1 MEVYAFKTVSRAGQG
16 LYKEKGSKFISFAF
30 PVRDEADVRTNLEQV
45 RKEYFDARHHC
56 YAWVLG
62 PEKKHFR
69 SFDDGEPNHSAGDPI
84 LGQIRSR
91 NLANVLVIVVR
102 YFGGTK
108 LGVSGLI
115 HAYRTAAAEALDNA
129 GIHEESVT
137 LDVVLEYEYDAT
149 PEVMRLVK
157 EFQLSVLEESFS
169 DSGHMRVRV
178 LLQNYTPLVA
188 RIDLLRATGTA
199 VNLLAIPAS

>member
-1 MEVYAFKTVSRAGQG
+1 MEVYAFRTVSSTGQG
-16 LYKEKGSKFISFAF
+16 IFKDKGSKFISFAF
-30 PVRDEADVRTNLEQV
+30 PVANESEVRNFLDQV

-56 YAWVLG
+56 FAWILG
-62 PEKKHFR
+62 PEKKHYR

-91 NLANVLVIVVR
+91 DLTNVLVIVVR

-115 HAYRTAAAEALDNA
+115 NAYKTVAAEALDNA
-129 GIHEESVT
+129 GVREESVT
-137 LDVVLEYEYDAT
+137 VNVRIEYEYDAT

-157 EFQLSVLEESFS
+157 EFQLNILAEEFT
-169 DSGHMRVRV
+169 DRGVMRAQV
-178 LLQNYTPLVA
+178 LLRHYMSLIEKV
-188 RIDLLRATGTA
+188 DLLRATGTA
-199 VNLLAIPAS
+199 VQLSEQQHS

>member
-1 MEVYAFKTVSRAGQG
+1 MEVYAFRTVSSTGQG
-16 LYKEKGSKFISFAF
+16 IFKDKGSKFISFAF
-30 PVRDEADVRTNLEQV
+30 PVANESEVRNLLDQV

-56 YAWVLG
+56 FAWILG
-62 PEKKHFR
+62 PEKKHYR

-91 NLANVLVIVVR
+91 DLTNVLVIVVR

-115 HAYRTAAAEALDNA
+115 NAYKTVAAEALDNA
-129 GIHEESVT
+129 GVREESVT
-137 LDVVLEYEYDAT
+137 VNVRIEYEYDAT

-157 EFQLSVLEESFS
+157 EFQLNILAEEFT
-169 DSGHMRVRV
+169 DRGVMRAQV
-178 LLQNYTPLVA
+178 LLRHYMSLIEKV
-188 RIDLLRATGTA
+188 DLLRATGTA
-199 VNLLAIPAS
+199 VQLSEQQHS

>member
-1 MEVYAFKTVSRAGQG
+1 MEVFEFNTVSSTGQG

-30 PVRDEADVRTNLEQV
+30 PVKDEADIRAHLEQA

-56 YAWVLG
+56 FAWVLG
-62 PEKKHFR
+62 ADKKHYR

-91 NLANVLVIVVR
+91 DLTNVLVIVVR

-115 HAYRTAAAEALDNA
+115 HAYKTAAAEALDQA
-129 GIHEESVT
+129 GIRTEAVAVD
-137 LDVVLEYEYDAT
+137 LAFEYEYDAT

-157 EFQLSVLEESFS
+157 DFQLVVKREEFS
-169 DSGHMRVRV
+169 ERGLMHVQV
-178 LLQNYTPLVA
+178 LLRHHDALVNKVE
-188 RIDLLRATGTA
+188 LLRATGTA
-199 VNLLAIPAS
+199 VMIADEAAS